1 MQTPLEI
8 AFHNL
13 QTSEH
18 LETDIRERADKLAR
32 LYDRLTACRV
42 TVEAD
47 HRQHRTGNVYQVH
60 IVMTVPGH
68 ELVVSREP
76 HKAKQRYAD
85 PDIHTSIRDAFKAAE
100 RQLKEFKR
108 KLRGEVK
115 PHDAMILGQVSQLY
129 PAEDHGFILTS
140 TGTQLYFHRNALM
153 DGDLEALKQ
162 GMAVHYVETEG
173 DTGPLA
179 SKVWRAAER
188 ENTAA

>member
-8 AFHNL
+8 AFHNVSS
-13 QTSEH
+13 SEH
-18 LETDIRERADKLAR
+18 IETDIRDRAGKLAR

-47 HRQHRTGNVYQVH
+47 HKQPRIGRFYQVH
-60 IVMTVPGH
+60 IVMSVPGQ

-76 HKAKQRYAD
+76 QKARQ
-85 PDIHTSIRDAFKAAE
+85 PDVHASIRDAFKAAE

-115 PHDAMILGQVSQLY
+115 PHDAQFQGQVSQLY

-140 TGTQLYFHRNALM
+140 SGTQLYFHRNSLM
-153 DGDLEALKQ
+153 DGAFDALTR
-162 GMAVHYVETEG
+162 GTPVHYVEIDG

-179 SKVWRAAER
+179 SKVWLAAPDRNGE
-188 ENTAA
+188 

>member
-8 AFHNL
+8 AFHNV
-13 QTSEH
+13 SSSAH
-18 LETDIRERADKLAR
+18 LEADIRERAGKLER

-47 HRQHRTGNVYQVH
+47 HRQHRTGNLYEVH
-60 IVMTVPGH
+60 IVMSVPGQ
-68 ELVVSREP
+68 ELVVTREP
-76 HKAKQRYAD
+76 HKAKQRYAE
-85 PDIHTSIRDAFKAAE
+85 PDVHTSIRDAFRAAE

-115 PHDAMILGQVSQLY
+115 PHDAQFQGQVSQLY
-129 PAEDHGFILTS
+129 PDQDHGFILTS

-153 DGDLEALKQ
+153 EGAFDALTR
-162 GMAVHYVETEG
+162 GTPVHYIEIVG

-179 SKVWRAAER
+179 SKVWLAAPDRNGE
-188 ENTAA
+188 

>member
-13 QTSEH
+13 QSSAHIEA
-18 LETDIRERADKLAR
+18 DIRERAGKLER

-42 TVEAD
+42 TVEAN
-47 HRQHRTGNVYQVH
+47 HKQHRTGNLFDVH
-60 IVMTVPGH
+60 IVMTVPGQ
-68 ELVVSREP
+68 ELVVTREP
-76 HKAKQRYAD
+76 RKAKLRYAD
-85 PDIHTSIRDAFKAAE
+85 PDIHTSIRAAFKAAE

-115 PHDAMILGQVSQLY
+115 PHDAQFQGQVSQLY

-153 DGDLEALKQ
+153 EGTLDALQ
-162 GMAVHYVETEG
+162 RGTPVHYVEIDG

-179 SKVWRAAER
+179 SKVWLAAPDRNGE
-188 ENTAA
+188 

>member
-13 QTSEH
+13 QSSEH
-18 LETDIRERADKLAR
+18 LEADIRERAGKLTR

-42 TVEAD
+42 SVEAD
-47 HRQHRTGNVYQVH
+47 HKQHRTGNLYQVH
-60 IVMTVPGH
+60 IVMTVPGQ
-68 ELVVSREP
+68 ELVVSREL

-85 PDIHTSIRDAFKAAE
+85 PDIHTSIREAFKAAE

-115 PHDAMILGQVSQLY
+115 PHDAMFQGQVSQLY
-129 PAEDHGFILTS
+129 PGQEHGFILTS

-153 DGDLEALKQ
+153 EGAFDALAR
-162 GMAVHYVETEG
+162 GTPVHYVETDG
-173 DTGPLA
+173 DTGPMA
-179 SKVWRAAER
+179 SKVWLAAPDRNGE
-188 ENTAA
+188 